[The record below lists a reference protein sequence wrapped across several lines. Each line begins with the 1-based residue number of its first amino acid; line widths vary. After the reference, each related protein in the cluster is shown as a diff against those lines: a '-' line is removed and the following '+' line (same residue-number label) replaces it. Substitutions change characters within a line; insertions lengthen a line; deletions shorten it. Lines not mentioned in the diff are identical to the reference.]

1 MEYELISIHQRKT
14 KILLQIELRN
24 LIAHKDN
31 IYGAADALL
40 HTCSAGKHSIL
51 SSQCSNQAMEKLIL
65 TQKFINYTLKLYQVS
80 LLLTPDLK
88 LFWFIIHL

>member
-1 MEYELISIHQRKT
+1 MESELITIHQREN
-14 KILLQIELRN
+14 KILLQIEVRN

-31 IYGAADALL
+31 VYGAADGLL
-40 HTCSAGKHSIL
+40 HTCRAGEHSIL
-51 SSQCSNQAMEKLIL
+51 SSQLSNQAVEKLIL

-88 LFWFIIHL
+88 LF

>member
-1 MEYELISIHQRKT
+1 MESELISIHQRNT

-31 IYGAADALL
+31 VYGAADGLL
-40 HTCSAGKHSIL
+40 HTCSAGEHSIL
-51 SSQCSNQAMEKLIL
+51 SPHLSNQAMEKLIL
-65 TQKFINYTLKLYQVS
+65 TQKFINYTLKRYQVS

-88 LFWFIIHL
+88 LF